1 MASVEYGTCPVCGTV
16 MLPVL
21 EMSPC
26 GHDAPPVRAPL
37 TEPGTVYSWT
47 RVWLGDEPD
56 GRLIVMADFLDGGLR
71 VTAPLD
77 GSEIAIGDAVL
88 LTTADDVPYRLVKTS

>member
-1 MASVEYGTCPVCGTV
+1 MASVEYGTCPVCGTM

-37 TEPGTVYSWT
+37 TEP
-47 RVWLGDEPD
+47 
-56 GRLIVMADFLDGGLR
+56 
-71 VTAPLD
+71 
-77 GSEIAIGDAVL
+77 
-88 LTTADDVPYRLVKTS
+88 

>member
-1 MASVEYGTCPVCGTV
+1 MTTVDYGTCPVCGTV

-21 EMSPC
+21 KMSPC
-26 GHDAPPVRAPL
+26 GHDAPPVPAPL
-37 TEPGTVYSWT
+37 TESGTVYSWT
-47 RVWLGDEPD
+47 RVWLGYDPD

-77 GSEIAIGDAVL
+77 GSEIAIGDTVL

>member
-1 MASVEYGTCPVCGTV
+1 

-21 EMSPC
+21 DMSPC
-26 GHDAPPVRAPL
+26 GHDAPPVLAPL

-47 RVWLGDEPD
+47 RVWLGDDPD
-56 GRLIVMADFLDGGLR
+56 GRLIVMADFLDGALR

-77 GSEIAIGDAVL
+77 GTEIATGDAVL
-88 LTTADDVPYRLVKTS
+88 LTAADDAPYRLVEAYAAKTSPTNVRCP

>member
-1 MASVEYGTCPVCGTV
+1 MTTVDYGTCPVCGTV

-21 EMSPC
+21 KMSPC